1 MTARIQFINRVHGAF
16 RRTVKINVRDLRRFA
31 GEVGLPQDDKE
42 LWELAEL
49 AWVMWY
55 RAISRIDDPRKA
67 FEGIVDFYQNIQ
79 PTFTARD
86 STRQIFQQYSTSAP
100 IAWLAG
106 WFTDGGQDEDETEV
120 LEPSAGNGLLTIYY
134 PPGDVTVNEI
144 DPVRLANLKMQGFG
158 NVFNQD
164 ASQPF
169 PSLLHRQFEAV
180 LTNPPFGSL
189 GEVNRDYGWAF
200 RKLDHVM
207 VAHALDCM
215 ADDGRASIII
225 GGHTE
230 FEEKTGVVKSGRS
243 FFDWLFRHYRVVD
256 MLNIDSPKLYA
267 KQGTTF
273 PLRLILVAGR
283 KAQPFGFA
291 PNRREFPHYAHV
303 VSSFHTLYDR
313 VGQAR
318 ERASL
323 PEQTL
328 DDLMRVEVGKIE
340 IETT

>member
-1 MTARIQFINRVHGAF
+1 MTPRTRFIARVHDAF
-16 RRTVKINVRDLRRFA
+16 RRTVKLTVRDLRKFA
-31 GEVGLPQDDKE
+31 GEVGLPQDDRE
-42 LWELAEL
+42 LWELTEL

-55 RAISRIDDPRKA
+55 RAIARINDPREN
-67 FEGIVDFYQNIQ
+67 FEAVVEFYQQVQ

-106 WFTDGGQDEDETEV
+106 WFTDGGQDEIEV
-120 LEPSAGNGLLTIYY
+120 FEPSAGNGLLTIYY

-144 DPVRLANLKMQGFG
+144 DPTRLANLRTQGFA
-158 NVFNQD
+158 NIFNQD
-164 ASQPF
+164 GSQPF
-169 PSLLHRQFEAV
+169 PTLLHRQFEAV

-215 ADDGRASIII
+215 SNNGRASIII

-230 FEEKTGVVKSGRS
+230 YEEKTGLVKSGRA
-243 FFDWLFRHYRVVD
+243 FFDWLFRHYLVVD

-283 KAQPFGFA
+283 KAQPFGFG
-291 PNRREFPHYAHV
+291 PSRRDFPQYAHV
-303 VSSFHTLYDR
+303 VSSFDTLYDR
-313 VGQAR
+313 VGAAR
-318 ERASL
+318 DRAAL
-323 PEQTL
+323 PQQTL

-340 IETT
+340 VENS